1 MCTQII
7 TKYLIGMHDRSR
19 GTMQNFVI
27 QFHDTSRE
35 RPWESLLNQSVCG
48 LHSKTASLLNII

>member
-7 TKYLIGMHDRSR
+7 TIYLIGMHDRSR

-27 QFHDTSRE
+27 QFHDTSQE
-35 RPWESLLNQSVCG
+35 RPWESLLNQSVCS
-48 LHSKTASLLNII
+48 LH